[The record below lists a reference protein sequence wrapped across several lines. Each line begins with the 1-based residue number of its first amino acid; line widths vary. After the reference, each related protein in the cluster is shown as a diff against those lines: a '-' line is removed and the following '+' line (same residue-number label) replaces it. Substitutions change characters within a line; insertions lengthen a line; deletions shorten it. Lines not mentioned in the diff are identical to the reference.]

1 ITFIRNIYKNKFPYI
16 SKSYFVELI
25 NHKIFVPI
33 VLDNVELLVHYYRHQ
48 QDAGSQTEQIGMLF
62 NFDGA
67 LTKRK
72 QIPNEMG
79 LAVM

>member
-1 ITFIRNIYKNKFPYI
+1 MFQEPFRLQERVRRKLK
-16 SKSYFVELI
+16 V
-25 NHKIFVPI
+25 
-33 VLDNVELLVHYYRHQ
+33 VLC
-48 QDAGSQTEQIGMLF
+48 ACQTEQIGRLF

-79 LAVM
+79 LAVW

>member
-1 ITFIRNIYKNKFPYI
+1 M
-16 SKSYFVELI
+16 
-25 NHKIFVPI
+25 
-33 VLDNVELLVHYYRHQ
+33 LLFSHQ

-79 LAVM
+79 LAVW